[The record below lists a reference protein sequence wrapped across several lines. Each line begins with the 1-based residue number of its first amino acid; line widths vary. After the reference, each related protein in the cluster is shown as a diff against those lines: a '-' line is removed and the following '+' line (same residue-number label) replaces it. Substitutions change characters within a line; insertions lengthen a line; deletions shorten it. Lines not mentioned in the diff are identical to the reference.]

1 MLVFWTEYLAI
12 SFPQACRPAFCTALC
27 KIYQFGFY
35 QVVTAY
41 INHLVSHAN
50 LCDLWQWK
58 TDNLEPLPFPDD
70 GFQKAQRR
78 RLGIFRFPF
87 GNIFGLNC
95 CSLAPSMP
103 FLVLLPL
110 SAIQTK
116 TSLPGSGSFWSS
128 KSPQHSFRVSCLAR
142 KPKWREKNHHNVH
155 QVLRDCGNQIHRSQI
170 SFTLLLLL
178 IHFFGLFPRPFFT
191 KFFSLAANTSL
202 KWRNSSSWMISKG
215 SFNPLK

>member
-87 GNIFGLNC
+87 G
-95 CSLAPSMP
+95 
-103 FLVLLPL
+103 
-110 SAIQTK
+110 
-116 TSLPGSGSFWSS
+116 
-128 KSPQHSFRVSCLAR
+128 
-142 KPKWREKNHHNVH
+142 E
-155 QVLRDCGNQIHRSQI
+155 
-170 SFTLLLLL
+170 LLL
-178 IHFFGLFPRPFFT
+178 ISTFHAFPGFAPSFCHPNQNFFAWFWVILKLQVTPAQFPGLMPSPETKVKGKEPPQCTPSALGLWQPNSPFSNIFY
-191 KFFSLAANTSL
+191 
-202 KWRNSSSWMISKG
+202 SSSVVN
-215 SFNPLK
+215 SFFWLVSSSFFHEIF